1 MCEIAR
7 PRHVRP
13 PKRFDQHCRTAPAH
27 KFTSAE
33 DYFRVQYF
41 AFVDGVVQHI
51 VERFDQPGMKTYCDL
66 ESVLLSACRGE
77 EVGDGVNKLCELY
90 DEFDR
95 GRLELQLR
103 MLPSLCSCRSE
114 SVASIASFA
123 DFFRKKPAE
132 VRSLF
137 CEVERLLQ
145 LLLVVPA
152 SSATAE
158 RSFSCLRRLKTY
170 LRTTMSQPRLNH
182 MALLNVHQER
192 VDNLD
197 ITAIQESFIL
207 KHESRRKIFDFPI
220 TAGVQ

>member
-41 AFVDGVVQHI
+41 AFVDGVVQQI

-90 DEFDR
+90 YEFDR

-123 DFFRKKPAE
+123 DLFRKKPAE

-145 LLLVVPA
+145 LLLVVPLPA
-152 SSATAE
+152 PQLNEVLAVFGVLRPICE
-158 RSFSCLRRLKTY
+158 LLCLSRDL
-170 LRTTMSQPRLNH
+170 
-182 MALLNVHQER
+182 
-192 VDNLD
+192 
-197 ITAIQESFIL
+197 ITW
-207 KHESRRKIFDFPI
+207 RC
-220 TAGVQ
+220 

>member
-13 PKRFDQHCRTAPAH
+13 PKRFDQHCRTAPAY

-77 EVGDGVNKLCELY
+77 EVGDDVNKLCELY

-170 LRTTMSQPRLNH
+170 LRTTIICLSRDL
-182 MALLNVHQER
+182 
-192 VDNLD
+192 
-197 ITAIQESFIL
+197 ITW
-207 KHESRRKIFDFPI
+207 RC
-220 TAGVQ
+220 